1 MAFKVFIVTIS
12 ILIFLVFTRH
22 VEETKEKFIS
32 NLRTKKE
39 HFENISIKNVHSDL
53 ENNEEGLKENGLN
66 ENGTNENG
74 LNENGT
80 NENGLNENGLNEN
93 GTNKN
98 GVNENGL
105 NENGTNE
112 NGLNENGTNENG
124 TNENKKCDGKK
135 PEGECLF
142 GCDDNG
148 ASKYTKE
155 ESKMANLEDM
165 MKTFEQ
171 TEKICEAIEKKDKE
185 RKDKEAV
192 ENLEKQLQLN
202 KKFLIQQKAQ
212 NKQIEDLQ
220 NLIKAMHFDEDMK
233 KVAVE
238 KCSGKADDCLSNKE
252 KDMSDI
258 LKMKEARKQNMK
270 INLNIDPFGEEFQKK
285 LMESLKLPKNEIGK
299 ILSALQNGEIS
310 LDELIKASNGN
321 NINGNNINGNNIK
334 KKGIDGKGTQD
345 SMNYNKECS
354 NCKLDLKDYID
365 RCKIPCKNC
374 RDPAW
379 KCPQD
384 IKK

>member
-66 ENGTNENG
+66 ENGLKENG
-74 LNENGT
+74 L
-80 NENGLNENGLNEN
+80 
-93 GTNKN
+93 
-98 GVNENGL
+98 NENGL

-112 NGLNENGTNENG
+112 NGLNENGTNENGTNEDGTNENGLNENGLNENG

-171 TEKICEAIEKKDKE
+171 SIFNFSGIE
-185 RKDKEAV
+185 
-192 ENLEKQLQLN
+192 
-202 KKFLIQQKAQ
+202 
-212 NKQIEDLQ
+212 
-220 NLIKAMHFDEDMK
+220 
-233 KVAVE
+233 
-238 KCSGKADDCLSNKE
+238 
-252 KDMSDI
+252 
-258 LKMKEARKQNMK
+258 
-270 INLNIDPFGEEFQKK
+270 
-285 LMESLKLPKNEIGK
+285 
-299 ILSALQNGEIS
+299 
-310 LDELIKASNGN
+310 
-321 NINGNNINGNNIK
+321 
-334 KKGIDGKGTQD
+334 
-345 SMNYNKECS
+345 
-354 NCKLDLKDYID
+354 
-365 RCKIPCKNC
+365 
-374 RDPAW
+374 
-379 KCPQD
+379 
-384 IKK
+384 